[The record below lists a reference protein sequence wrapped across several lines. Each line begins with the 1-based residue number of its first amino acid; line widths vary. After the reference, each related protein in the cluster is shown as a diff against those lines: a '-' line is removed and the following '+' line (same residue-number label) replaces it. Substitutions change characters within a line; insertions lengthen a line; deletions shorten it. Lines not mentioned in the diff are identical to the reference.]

1 VTLARIED
9 AIADFRDGKFVV
21 IVDDEA
27 RENEGDLC
35 IAAEKVTPEAINFM
49 ARHGRGL
56 ICLPLTG
63 ERLDQLRLPLMVQE
77 TDNSSTHGTAFTVS
91 IEARRGIT
99 TGISAADRAT
109 TILTAIDPKTRPEDL
124 ARPGH
129 VFPLRAREGGVL
141 VRAGQTEASVDLA
154 RLAGLMPAAVICEIM
169 SEDGTM
175 ARLPELE
182 RFASERGLKI
192 ISVADLIAYRRR
204 HEQLVRKVVETS
216 MPTEHGEFA
225 AHAYVDTITGE
236 EHVALVKGDPAAA
249 ATRGEP
255 VLVRMHSKCLTGDT
269 FGSLRCDCGQQL
281 HWALREIEEAGTGVL
296 VYLHQEG
303 RGIGLHNKL
312 RAYKLQ
318 DEGHDT
324 IDANLRLGFPED
336 KRDYGIGAQI
346 LADLGVKKM
355 RLMTNNPKKLVALDG
370 YGLEL
375 VDQIPI
381 PVRSNPHNL
390 RYLQTKRDRMGH
402 TLAALGHG
410 GEEAEPGSPTAVN
423 G

>member
-1 VTLARIED
+1 VTLASIED

-49 ARHGRGL
+49 ARYGRGL

-63 ERLDQLRLPLMVQE
+63 ERLDQLRIPLMVQD
-77 TDNSSTHGTAFTVS
+77 TDNTSAHGTAFTIS

-99 TGISAADRAT
+99 TGISAADRAAT
-109 TILTAIDPKTRPEDL
+109 VLTAIDPQTRPDDL

-129 VFPLRAREGGVL
+129 VFPLRARDGGVL

-154 RLAGLMPAAVICEIM
+154 RLAGLTPAAVICEIM
-169 SEDGTM
+169 AEDGTM

-182 RFASERGLKI
+182 RFAGERGLRI

-204 HEQLVRKVVETS
+204 HEQLVRKVVETP
-216 MPTEHGEFA
+216 MPTKHGVFA
-225 AHAYVDTITGE
+225 AHAYVDTVTGE
-236 EHVALVKGDPAAA
+236 EHVALVKGNLAEAAA
-249 ATRGEP
+249 RGEP

-269 FGSLRCDCGQQL
+269 FGSLRCDCGEQL
-281 HWALREIEEAGTGVL
+281 HWALREIEKVGTGVL

-318 DEGHDT
+318 DEGRDT
-324 IDANLRLGFPED
+324 IDANLELGFPED

-346 LADLGVKKM
+346 LVDLGVKRM

-375 VDQIPI
+375 VDQLPI
-381 PVRSNPHNL
+381 PMHANPHNL
-390 RYLQTKRDRMGH
+390 HYLQTKRDRMGH
-402 TLAALGHG
+402 TLTDLN
-410 GEEAEPGSPTAVN
+410 EPRVPGAFN
-423 G
+423 E